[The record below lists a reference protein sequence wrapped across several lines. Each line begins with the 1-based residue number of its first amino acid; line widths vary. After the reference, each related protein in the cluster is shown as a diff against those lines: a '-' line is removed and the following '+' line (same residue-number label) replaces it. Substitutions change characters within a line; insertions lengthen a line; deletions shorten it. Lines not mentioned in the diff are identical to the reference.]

1 MLLTRRSL
9 RLLVP
14 SFLLLLC
21 CHLLFCPIGAQ
32 AVAQEGVR
40 AELVSVEKIWDE
52 APHNAFTDLVRW
64 KDRFYCAF
72 REGQGHAGDKG
83 KLRIIVSEDGKNWKS
98 AALLEDETF
107 DLRDAAISIRPDGR
121 MMVMGGVQKQIEGQR
136 RTGTF
141 VSFSADGAEFSAPQ
155 IVIEPG
161 RWLWRVTEHG
171 DAAYG
176 VSYGTPFQ
184 RQATALLKTTNG
196 VDYEVITDS
205 MLDDGEWP
213 TEARI
218 RFGNDDTAYCLQRRD
233 GSTLNSAML
242 GVSKPPYKQWEW
254 HDLKRRLGGPNF
266 IQIPSGPWLAA
277 GRLYDGGARTEL
289 LSLDLKTFEM
299 KPLLRLPSGGDTS
312 YPGMV
317 WHDNLLWLSYY
328 ASHEGKTCIYLAKIK
343 IFDGDATQPNQDS
356 ANSQANA
363 DGIRR
368 LGDRRELF
376 VDHYL
381 IDQSKGVE
389 LQLHP
394 PIAREKVLTFDK
406 PWEGAFCG
414 YVTVLKDGDTFRMY
428 YRGLPRAG
436 ADGSDL
442 EVTCYAESKD
452 GIQWTKPELGLF
464 DSEPDEPNNIVLKG
478 ETPCSHNFSP
488 FLDGNP
494 EAGEEARYKALGGTV
509 HSGLIAFQSK
519 DGIRWSR
526 MQTDPV
532 IQKGAFDSQN
542 VAFWSPSE
550 QLYVCYFRTFVKTDR
565 GSFRSVSRTTSKDF
579 LNWSEPVA
587 MSYGDTQFEHLY
599 TNQTHPYF
607 YAPHLSIGVAA
618 RFWPGR
624 RVITPQQAERLQVNP
639 RYFGDISDAVLLTTR
654 GGSTYQRT
662 FMESYIRPGIGLE
675 NWVSRTNYPALGII
689 PTSDTEL
696 SVYVQKNYGQP
707 TSFLQRYSLRTDGF
721 SSVHANYSGGEFT
734 TPVLT
739 FGENTH
745 ADSCELILNM
755 STSAAGFI
763 RVEVQ
768 DPKGVPLAGFGLE
781 QADELIGDQINRVV
795 TWKGQADLSEWIGKP
810 VRLRIVMKDANLYS
824 IRFASSM
831 TDESGSKPE

>member
-1 MLLTRRSL
+1 MLMTNPPLRRL
-9 RLLVP
+9 AP
-14 SFLLLLC
+14 GFLLLLVC
-21 CHLLFCPIGAQ
+21 STVSQTL
-32 AVAQEGVR
+32 AQESVQ
-40 AELVSVEKIWDE
+40 AELISVEKIWDE

-64 KDRFYCAF
+64 KNRFYCAF
-72 REGQGHAGDKG
+72 REGQGHAGDQG
-83 KLRIIVSEDGKNWKS
+83 KLRIIVSEDGQHWQS

-121 MMVMGGVQKQIEGQR
+121 MMVMGGAQKQIEGQR

-141 VSFSADGAEFSAPQ
+141 VSFSADGVEFSAPQ
-155 IVIEPG
+155 IVVEPG

-176 VSYGTPFQ
+176 VSYGAPIRQ
-184 RQATALLKTTNG
+184 QATALLKTTNG

-205 MLDDGEWP
+205 MLDDGERP

-218 RFGNDDTAYCLQRRD
+218 RFGSDDTAYCLQRRD
-233 GSTLNSAML
+233 GSTLNTAML
-242 GVSKPPYKQWEW
+242 GVSKPPYTQWKW
-254 HDLKRRLGGPNF
+254 HDLKQRLGGPNL
-266 IQIPSGPWLAA
+266 IQIPSGRWLAA

-289 LSLDLKTFEM
+289 LSLDVDTFEM
-299 KPLLRLPSGGDTS
+299 KPILRLPSGGDTS

-317 WHDNLLWLSYY
+317 WHNNLLWLSYY
-328 ASHEGKTCIYLAKIK
+328 ASHEGKTSIYLAKIK
-343 IFDGDATQPNQDS
+343 IQDVKAPQADMDSSDARALSDN
-356 ANSQANA
+356 
-363 DGIRR
+363 IRR

-381 IDQSKGVE
+381 IDQANGVE

-394 PIAREKVLTFDK
+394 PVAREKVLTFDA

-414 YVTVLKDGDTFRMY
+414 YITVLKDGETFRMY
-428 YRGLPRAG
+428 YRGLPQAG
-436 ADGSDL
+436 ADGSDR
-442 EVTCYAESKD
+442 EVTCYAESRD
-452 GIQWTKPELGLF
+452 GIHWIKPGLDLF
-464 DSEPDEPNNIVLKG
+464 ESDPNQPNNIVLQG

-494 EAGEEARYKALGGTV
+494 KATAGARFKALGGTAS
-509 HSGLIAFQSK
+509 SGLIAFQSE
-519 DGIRWSR
+519 DGIHWSR
-526 MQTDPV
+526 MQAEPV
-532 IQKGAFDSQN
+532 IQSGAFDSQN

-550 QLYVCYFRTFVKTDR
+550 QLYVCYFRTFAKTDR

-579 LNWSEPVA
+579 LHWSEPVA
-587 MSYGDTQFEHLY
+587 MSYGDTPFEHLY

-624 RVITPQQAERLQVNP
+624 RVLSAEQAADLQVNP
-639 RYFGDISDAVLLTTR
+639 KYFGDISDAVLLTTR

-689 PTSDTEL
+689 PTSETEL

-707 TSFLQRYSLRTDGF
+707 NSFLQRYSLRTDGF
-721 SSVHANYSGGEFT
+721 SSVHANYRGGEFT

-739 FGENTH
+739 FGEHQN
-745 ADSCELILNM
+745 ADRCQLILNM

-768 DPKGVPLAGFGLE
+768 DAEGKPIKSLNLAH
-781 QADELIGDQINRVV
+781 ADELIGDQIDRAV
-795 TWKGQADLSEWIGKP
+795 TWKGQSDLSAWMGKP
-810 VRLRIVMKDANLYS
+810 VRLRFIMKDADLYS
-824 IRFASSM
+824 IRFDTSTLDHDPS
-831 TDESGSKPE
+831 EPE